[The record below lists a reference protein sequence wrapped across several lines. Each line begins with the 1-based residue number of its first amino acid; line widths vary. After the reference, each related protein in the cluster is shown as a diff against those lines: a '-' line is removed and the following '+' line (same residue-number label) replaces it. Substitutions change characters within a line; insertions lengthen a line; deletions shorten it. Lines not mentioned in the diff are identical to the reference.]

1 MEKLRICLIGAGF
14 IGVAHGNA
22 IETIIGEKLGAAEF
36 VSVCDTDT
44 ERARGIAESFGAK
57 EHCGDAHVERRCFYW
72 FDKLSD
78 RR

>member
-1 MEKLRICLIGAGF
+1 
-14 IGVAHGNA
+14 
-22 IETIIGEKLGAAEF
+22 